1 MNATSHS
8 PTNTCEYDY
17 YLEKAAVINQL
28 NTDYNTIE
36 NANNIFNRVCVYD
49 EKRKWMKTKYNWG
62 GGGWSIIHECF
73 DERGTPLHDDRYYYV
88 FSTIFGRYAFGGE
101 DRNLQYYTK
110 GRRFNEAIEKE
121 GRCGIEVL
129 GMKPKRTKDGKYTYE
144 GFTIKELKE
153 RCKMNKIKGYSK
165 MDKCELVSLLMKI

>member
-1 MNATSHS
+1 M
-8 PTNTCEYDY
+8 NTCEYDY

-28 NTDYNTIE
+28 NTNYNTIE
-36 NANNIFNRVCVYD
+36 NANKIFNRVCVYD
-49 EKRKWMKTKYNWG
+49 EKRKHIKQKYDWG
-62 GGGWSIIHECF
+62 GGGWSIVFECY
-73 DERGTPLHDDRYYYV
+73 DERGTLLQNGYYYV
-88 FSTIFGRYAFGGE
+88 FSTIFGSYARKSE

-110 GRRFNEAIEKE
+110 GRRFYEAIKMK
-121 GRCGIEVL
+121 GSCGVEVV

>member
-8 PTNTCEYDY
+8 PDDYDY

-28 NTDYNTIE
+28 NTNYNTIE
-36 NANNIFNRVCVYD
+36 NANKIFNRVCYYD

-62 GGGWSIIHECF
+62 GGGWTIVFECY

-101 DRNLQYYTK
+101 DRKLQYYTK
-110 GRRFNEAIEKE
+110 GRRFYEAIEKE

-129 GMKPKRTKDGKYTYE
+129 GMRPHRTKDGKYAYDN
-144 GFTIKELKE
+144 GFTLKELKE
-153 RCKMNKIKGYSK
+153 KCKMNKIKGYSK
-165 MDKCELVSLLMKI
+165 MDKCEIVSELMKI